1 LDNFVFSD
9 YLTSKKSYMKPIC
22 MILILVTVC
31 LFTQAQELVQKKH
44 IIYSTSIRD
53 FQGKEH
59 RGFIATM
66 DDSTIFMSAQKFT
79 MTFDDLDLSSFQKY
93 GYANID
99 KVSMRAGGHMKRSV
113 LIGGI
118 GGILVGGIV
127 GYSSMNGENPQP
139 QSFEIELFKVTRT
152 QATLIGAAVGAG
164 VGCLIGAAIGGLS
177 NKVFKIKGK
186 KHNLFEMK
194 DTMIGILY

>member
-1 LDNFVFSD
+1 
-9 YLTSKKSYMKPIC
+9 MKLRF
-22 MILILVTVC
+22 LILLLIAAC
-31 LFTQAQELVQKKH
+31 RFSQAQELVQKRH
-44 IIYSTSIRD
+44 IVYSTSIRD

-79 MTFDDLDLSSFQKY
+79 MTFDDLNLSSFQKY

-99 KVSMRAGGHMKRSV
+99 KVSMRVGGHMKRSV

-127 GYSSMNGENPQP
+127 GYSSMNSENPQTTGF
-139 QSFEIELFKVTRT
+139 QVDLFKVTRT
-152 QATLIGAAVGAG
+152 QATLIGAVVGAG
-164 VGCLIGAAIGGLS
+164 VGCLVGAAIGGLS
-177 NKVFKIKGK
+177 HKVFKIKGK

-194 DTMIGILY
+194 DTMIGVLY